1 MNAKNKK
8 KSKTFILG
16 LAVAALLPLSLYFVM
31 RMFSDGSLIIP
42 GTYHYDEITP
52 VSESDGTLSYDTV
65 FHKISDI
72 ELINQLD
79 REVNV
84 NQQLRDKILVVSFF
98 DTDCETCA
106 EVTSLM
112 NKVQK
117 SFIKKNPDIVH
128 FLSINE
134 SGLVKGD
141 VNAIRAYSDQFKSDH
156 DRWWFLTGESDEIA
170 SIIQHEFNIKPDSSI
185 NHEHIN
191 QVVLI
196 DTFRNVR
203 GYYNGLEL
211 AEGKKISD
219 DIVILNMEK
228 RKKKK

>member
-1 MNAKNKK
+1 MNTKNKK
-8 KSKTFILG
+8 KSKTFIIG

-31 RMFSDGSLIIP
+31 RMFSDGSLVIP
-42 GTYHYDEITP
+42 GTYHYDEIIP
-52 VSESDGTLSYDTV
+52 ISEEDGTLTYDTV

-72 ELINQLD
+72 ELTNQLD
-79 REVNV
+79 REVNI
-84 NQQLRDKILVVSFF
+84 NQQLRDKILVISFF
-98 DTDCETCA
+98 DIDCPTCE

-134 SGLVKGD
+134 AGHLKGD
-141 VNAIRAYSDQFKSDH
+141 VNSIRDYSDKFRSDH
-156 DRWWFLTGESDEIA
+156 DRWWFLTGDTEEIS
-170 SIIQHEFNIKPDSSI
+170 SIIQHEFNIKPDSTI

-191 QVVLI
+191 QIVLV
-196 DTFRNVR
+196 DTFRNIR

-211 AEGKKISD
+211 VEGKNISD
-219 DIVILNMEK
+219 DIIILNMEK
-228 RKKKK
+228 REKKK